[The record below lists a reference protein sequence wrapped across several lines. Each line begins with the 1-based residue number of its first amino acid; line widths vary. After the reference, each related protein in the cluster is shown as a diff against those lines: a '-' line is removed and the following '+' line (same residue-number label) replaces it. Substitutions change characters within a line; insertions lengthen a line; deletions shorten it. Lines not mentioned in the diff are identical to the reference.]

1 MRGGERML
9 WKLIIFLM
17 RRRASPFIRTVK
29 ARNKVYIIQIEEYE
43 PSSKLIP
50 KMEKALEKETS
61 KA

>member
-1 MRGGERML
+1 MKGGERML

-17 RRRASPFIRTVK
+17 RRRASSFTRTVK

-43 PSSKLIP
+43 PSSKLIK